1 MSIDLYSDNSVWEV
15 WVNGQAQGIRSP
27 YTGDP
32 YYHNG
37 FSAGAQFNATLNSDW
52 QTGLNTIIVHVKS
65 APTAMGFLGQVTS
78 EGLCPALSL
87 NKTGVLNDLNGNDL
101 IDLGETITYSF
112 LVTNTGTVTMT
123 DVTVD
128 DPLLTNAG
136 VALDQ
141 G

>member
-1 MSIDLYSDNSVWEV
+1 ADIDLGKVENTATGTGTPPSGPPVDSPPDTVTV
-15 WVNGQAQGIRSP
+15 PPAQ
-27 YTGDP
+27 T
-32 YYHNG
+32 
-37 FSAGAQFNATLNSDW
+37 
-52 QTGLNTIIVHVKS
+52 
-65 APTAMGFLGQVTS
+65 
-78 EGLCPALSL
+78 PALSID
-87 NKTGVLNDLNGNDL
+87 KTGVLNDLNGNDL